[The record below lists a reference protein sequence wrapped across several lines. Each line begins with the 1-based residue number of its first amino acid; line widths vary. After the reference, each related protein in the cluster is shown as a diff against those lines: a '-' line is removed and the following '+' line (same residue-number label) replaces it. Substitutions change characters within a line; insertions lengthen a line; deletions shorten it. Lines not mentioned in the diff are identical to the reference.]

1 MHIVFLNKA
10 EAFSNVI
17 ILNSPNDSELIKSLI
32 PDEGS
37 FSMISYLV
45 LLKIFDEYKDHYYKY
60 SGPLLSALFNSFI
73 NTEKEY
79 QREIILSIIH
89 KVLRSLSWA
98 DGVEDAIVSKSLD
111 DVFHSLMALLV
122 ATLQTFPRIHFRLRT
137 QALKVY
143 IY

>member
-17 ILNSPNDSELIKSLI
+17 ILNSPNYSELIKSLI